1 MQDQE
6 IDPETVEEGDV
17 VQYENKYHAA
27 AVVEVLSVEFEDRE
41 NDQYQT
47 VEVKVLEP
55 IFGSFGEGE
64 TITLGRTTDGSL
76 EHYID
81 WKFKNP
87 GMMTDYCNAAKLEEH
102 REQMIDISEK
112 YGDSDDQSE

>member
-6 IDPETVEEGDV
+6 INPETVEEGDV

-27 AVVEVLSVEFEDRE
+27 AVVEVLSVEFKDRE

-47 VEVKVLEP
+47 VDVEVLDPV
-55 IFGSFGEGE
+55 FGPFGEGE
-64 TITLGRTTDGSL
+64 TITLGRTTNEGL
-76 EHYID
+76 QHYID

-87 GMMTDYCNAAKLEEH
+87 GTMTDYVNAGSLEEH
-102 REQMIDISEK
+102 REQMINISEK
-112 YGDSDDQSE
+112 YGNSDD

>member
-6 IDPETVEEGDV
+6 INPETVEEGDV

-27 AVVEVLSVEFEDRE
+27 AVVEVLSVEFENRE

-47 VEVKVLEP
+47 VDVEVLEP

-64 TITLGRTTDGSL
+64 EITLGRTTDGGL
-76 EHYID
+76 QHYID
-81 WKFKNP
+81 WKLKNP
-87 GMMTDYCNAAKLEEH
+87 GTMTDYVNAGSLEEH
-102 REQMIDISEK
+102 REQMINISEK
-112 YGDSDDQSE
+112 YGNSDD